1 MVSTFAK
8 NRFCYCMIV
17 FLALFLHESCSKKEL
32 ENAPQETALIESG
45 DTPIESLNFSEMPFE
60 KLSDYNF
67 FTGNTADLQPME
79 GVIPYV
85 PVSSLF
91 TDYAQKSRFFWHPSS
106 SKIEMIADNE
116 GTFDFPDSSIIIK
129 NFFYPKNLTQNN
141 GPVQM
146 IETRLLIKRNG
157 VWEAFPYVWN
167 EGQTDAFYKVTGGEK
182 EISWLD
188 EDGLKRK
195 INYLIPNKNQCKSC
209 HNFNESLMPI
219 GLKAKYLSY
228 PSGSSQVQ
236 TLISEGRLKKKN
248 NSNTHLNMVNYSDE
262 KEPLELRARAYLD
275 INCAHCHRAEGPAS
289 TSGLILTYEEK
300 DPLKLGIFKTPV
312 AAGFGAGSFKFDI
325 FPGKA
330 NASILTH
337 RMGSTQVGVA
347 MPEIGRVTVHQE
359 GLELIKN
366 WIDAMEH

>member
-1 MVSTFAK
+1 MVSKYAK
-8 NRFCYCMIV
+8 KKFYSWMIC
-17 FLALFLHESCSKKEL
+17 FLVLLLHESCSKKEL
-32 ENAPQETALIESG
+32 ETAPQETAPVATGE
-45 DTPIESLNFSEMPFE
+45 TPIESLNFSEMPFE
-60 KLSDYNF
+60 KLSDYSF
-67 FTGNTADLQPME
+67 FTGNTADLQPTQ

-91 TDYAQKSRFFWHPSS
+91 TDYAQKSRFFWHPPS
-106 SKIEMIADNE
+106 SKIRMIADYE

-129 NFFYPKNLTQNN
+129 NFFYPKDLNQSN

-146 IETRLLIKRNG
+146 VETRLLIKRNG

-167 EGQTDAFYKVTGGEK
+167 EAQTDAIYKVTGGEK
-182 EISWLD
+182 EVSWLD
-188 EDGLKRK
+188 EDGNKRK

-209 HNFNESLMPI
+209 HNFNESLLPI
-219 GLKAKYLSY
+219 GVKAKYLSH
-228 PSGSSQVQ
+228 PSGSSQVE
-236 TLISEGRLKKKN
+236 TLISEGRLEKVKN
-248 NSNTHLNMVNYSDE
+248 SQDPVSMVNYSDE
-262 KEPLELRARAYLD
+262 EEPLELRARAYLD

-300 DPLKLGIFKTPV
+300 DPLRLGIFKTPV

-359 GLELIKN
+359 GLELIKD
-366 WIDAMEH
+366 WINAMEH